1 MVTPREFVK
10 GLEAQG
16 IKFKTGRIR
25 RPSRAKLER
34 EVDKYNSQL
43 YSIAKKPEE
52 LIVSVEFRVLEARF
66 HGFGNRTITPASEIR
81 YGGRSP
87 KYSIGD
93 SYGCSFIGE
102 SSNYPK
108 LRTINFIGWPAI
120 EKDNL
125 IRAYI
130 FASEE
135 KGKKFIRDGCLGLEI
150 DEFTRENREQQR
162 HHVWAGIDPFVLVP
176 REFKEEESAVKIEKL
191 NSNKEVVAVYSSKKE

>member
-1 MVTPREFVK
+1 MVSPRDFVK
-10 GLEAQG
+10 GLKAQG
-16 IKFKTGRIR
+16 FKFKTVRIR
-25 RPSRAKLER
+25 KPSRAKLER

-43 YSIAKKPEE
+43 DSIAKKPEE
-52 LIVSVEFRVLEARF
+52 LVIPVEFRVLEARF
-66 HGFGNRTITPASEIR
+66 YGFGERKITPTSEIR
-81 YGGRSP
+81 IGGRSP
-87 KYSIGD
+87 EYPIGD
-93 SYGCSFIGE
+93 SYGCSFTGE
-102 SSNYPK
+102 SLNDSSLGK
-108 LRTINFIGWPAI
+108 INFLGWPAI

-130 FASEE
+130 FAFEE